1 MTKLTQAGQ
10 AGRPRRLFAALFD
23 FTLTAL
29 VAFALMWPLGVF
41 ENEQAYER
49 VQFVARLF
57 ALALGSYVL
66 INGWLLHRDGQT
78 IGKKL
83 FRIQAVENA
92 GEQILPLWK
101 SLLRIFGIF
110 AVAAILALKAPPMAA
125 LMFLAALIV
134 VDGLFIFSGRR
145 RCLHDYLVGS
155 KVQRL
160 DG

>member
-1 MTKLTQAGQ
+1 MTTFVQ
-10 AGRPRRLFAALFD
+10 AGRPRRLFAAMVD

-57 ALALGSYVL
+57 TLAFGTYLL
-66 INGWLLHRDGQT
+66 LNGRLLHKSGQT

-83 FRIQAVENA
+83 FRIHAVKNA

-110 AVAAILALKAPPMAA
+110 ALAAIVALKVPPMAA

-134 VDGLFIFSGRR
+134 VDGLFIFTGKR
-145 RCLHDYLVGS
+145 RCLHDYLVAS

-160 DG
+160 GD